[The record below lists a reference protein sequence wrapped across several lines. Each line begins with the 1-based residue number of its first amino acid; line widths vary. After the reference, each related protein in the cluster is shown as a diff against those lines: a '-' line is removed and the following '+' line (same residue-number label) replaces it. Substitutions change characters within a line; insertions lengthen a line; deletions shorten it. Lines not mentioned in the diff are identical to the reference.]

1 MPQFP
6 QVLLK
11 LESLKLVCELTMS
24 CCIVELRIRL
34 IALVLPFI
42 YPFFSSLFFEGGGG

>member
-1 MPQFP
+1 MPQFS
-6 QVLLK
+6 QALLK

-24 CCIVELRIRL
+24 CCIVEFRIRL

-42 YPFFSSLFFEGGGG
+42 YPFFHLFFWRGGG